1 MASTSHAEVEPGEI
15 LSAAGAERF
24 RRLLRSGTLL
34 RCADR
39 WMAIARPVDA
49 AEMEIEIYCCRDD
62 SSDCWAAEVYYYD
75 LERALVA
82 LVEYEMTGNM
92 PEGE

>member
-1 MASTSHAEVEPGEI
+1 MASSSHAEMEPGEI

-24 RRLLRSGTLL
+24 RRLLRSGVLL

-39 WMAIARPVDA
+39 WMALAHPIED
-49 AEMEIEIYCCRDD
+49 AEMEIEIYCCRDRT
-62 SSDCWAAEVYYYD
+62 SDCWAAEVYYYS

-82 LVEYEMTGNM
+82 LSEYEMTGNM